1 MTSIGFS
8 FRFEAV
14 GADAGKAG
22 IGGVRDLGVSPRT
35 DPSRVRQF
43 AQTLGGFLATHVE
56 REFLDEAERQ
66 FAEDLERL
74 RLLLE
79 ASSTLLGSLD
89 VDAMLPQVLD
99 LASRTLAADAYALAS
114 LAVDLGIGE
123 AVDIVNLVYAKIPKR
138 IFKRNPDFWYHVEG
152 D

>member
-22 IGGVRDLGVSPRT
+22 IGAVRDLGVSPRT

-89 VDAMLPQVLD
+89 VDAMLPQL
-99 LASRTLAADAYALAS
+99 LGRAARTLAADAYALWQYDPTTETWRVGAHAGLS
-114 LAVDLGIGE
+114 DG
-123 AVDIVNLVYAKIPKR
+123 Y
-138 IFKRNPDFWYHVEG
+138 VETAMAAIRG
-152 D
+152 N